1 MRVLALLDGT
11 LADPE
16 APLFRADDLG
26 VMRGD
31 GCFETILVVD
41 RAPREL
47 GAHLERMERSA
58 RLMQMPLPEREAW
71 ERAAQAVIDA
81 WPWESETE
89 MGLKLVCTRG
99 VDGGDGTPHGFA
111 MGMDVGPETR
121 RKRDSGVE
129 VVTLERGY
137 SSDLME
143 RAPWLLLS
151 AKTLSYA
158 VNMAALREAESRG
171 ADEVVFTADDGVVL
185 EGPTSTVVLAQG
197 RTLLTTPPA
206 AGVLQ
211 GTTQGALFR
220 AAEQAGWRTEVVNF
234 PTSALFDSDGVW
246 LASSLRRITQVRS
259 IDGTSIKADD
269 ALHAEVVDLYESNY
283 RA

>member
-41 RAPREL
+41 REPREL
-47 GAHLERMERSA
+47 GPHLDRMERSA
-58 RLMQMPLPEREAW
+58 QLMQMPLPEREAW
-71 ERAAQAVIDA
+71 ERAGQAVIDA
-81 WPWESETE
+81 WPWDAEPE
-89 MGLKLVCTRG
+89 MGLKFVCTRG
-99 VDGGDGTPHGFA
+99 IDGGDGTPHGFA
-111 MGMDVGPETR
+111 MGMDVGPDTK
-121 RKRDSGVE
+121 RKRDGGVE
-129 VVTLERGY
+129 VVTLDRGY
-137 SSDLME
+137 PSDLMQ

-171 ADEVVFTADDGVVL
+171 ADEVIFTATDGVVL

-197 RTLLTTPPA
+197 RKLLTTPPTS
-206 AGVLQ
+206 GVLK

-220 AAEQAGWRTEVVNF
+220 AAEQAGWETEVVNF
-234 PTSALFDSDGVW
+234 PVSALFESDGVW
-246 LASSLRRITQVRS
+246 LASSIRKITQVRA
-259 IDGTSIKADD
+259 IDGTSIKADE
-269 ALHAEVVDLYESNY
+269 ALHTDIAGLYESNY
-283 RA
+283 RG